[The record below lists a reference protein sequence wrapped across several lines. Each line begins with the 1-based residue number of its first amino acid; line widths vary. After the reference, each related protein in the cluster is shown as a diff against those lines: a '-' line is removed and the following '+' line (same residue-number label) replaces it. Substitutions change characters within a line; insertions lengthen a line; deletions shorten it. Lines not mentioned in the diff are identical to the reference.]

1 MTDPYK
7 NSSHADMQQVMR
19 GLGELTGAVK
29 AMHAGTTARIDD
41 IRRDIQRLEQST
53 NDRVTRTEAA
63 LSAQIKEQGE
73 ALSKRMDSQGKRIE
87 VLEAEDKRLIEKTA
101 KLSAAGGAVG
111 GMLAAAFV
119 ELLKRTH

>member
-1 MTDPYK
+1 MTD
-7 NSSHADMQQVMR
+7 SHKTPANGDMQQVMR
-19 GLGELTGAVK
+19 SIGELTGAVK
-29 AMHAGTTARIDD
+29 AMHEGTTARIED